1 MSSDA
6 DADFRYITFEIYTL
20 LMKSLLSSGFVK
32 NHSELRHN
40 AIVADL
46 KRDYPSL
53 YIECLTEGLIST
65 ETEESDV
72 I

>member
-1 MSSDA
+1 MSSDD
-6 DADFRYITFEIYTL
+6 DADSDILRFEIYTL

-40 AIVADL
+40 AIVAEL

-53 YIECLTEGLIST
+53 YIECLTGGLIETEGL
-65 ETEESDV
+65 DV